1 MKKRTK
7 ILLTILIGIVV
18 VIMCKIIS
26 WVCAQI
32 ADSLDL
38 FVGIY
43 LSILPSILVGCIAA
57 YILINIWNLAEPF
70 TPDELEQIKKDI
82 DNFKK
87 EVKNNDRQ

>member
-7 ILLTILIGIVV
+7 ILLTILIDIIVV
-18 VIMCKIIS
+18 ILSRIIS
-26 WVCAQI
+26 WACGQI
-32 ADSLDL
+32 GDL
-38 FVGIY
+38 LVGIY

-82 DNFKK
+82 NNVKK
-87 EVKNNDRQ
+87 GGEK